1 MMSLMLCHGIMDM
14 VEGVAAVAS
23 EGSVATEGVTSIDET
38 AMNIEE
44 MDRTVADPMVVG
56 REEVMDREEEMVLE
70 EVMDQEEVMDREEV
84 MGLEKVV
91 VIIDPPSEST
101 ADSCMCS

>member
-1 MMSLMLCHGIMDM
+1 MDM
-14 VEGVAAVAS
+14 VEGEAAVAS

-56 REEVMDREEEMVLE
+56 L
-70 EVMDQEEVMDREEV
+70 EEVMDREEV

-91 VIIDPPSEST
+91 VIISDPPSEST